1 MSDLCAATC
10 RTAQR
15 KSSPASTL
23 LSALKRLAAATSE
36 AERDAASSTMD
47 ALALAQA
54 DTAQTD
60 NGSVGVAAT
69 AAAAAARDSEATSK
83 SALLSGGNDDSRS
96 SDYVRCA
103 LAAGAHGTRAWFA
116 ALKDDGCRAALSQLL
131 ATCGERDVLLRALR
145 AMTTANKD
153 VAWDESIDAI
163 FPCPFERVAD
173 WLRSDERELVVAVLE
188 WLNSVRSL
196 FFEPSDASRV
206 CVRRMVD
213 AGVLAAAMRLLSS
226 ELQLVRFRAALLV
239 KIFAYYDGGN
249 LAWPSDTVDALAERL
264 CGIALEGQGAF
275 EVDDYEPDD
284 TVCAVAGLARN
295 HGIDVSE
302 QCTAAVCASSAFFS
316 IFADTVFAGA
326 VFSASQVDRMLPVI
340 VAALRGEPTNAA
352 EYRSDDDDDDDDD
365 DDEAVSAGAIMSAL
379 KLIKNHLCSDAHVE
393 RMLAAVDLSA
403 LVALIGHAD
412 YGCAAAAVEVL
423 NAVSFTYDDD
433 KPRAKARFAAV
444 MSVGGLRQGVVALM
458 RRGTYSQYVPRADVF
473 FLMHAMWVRQDADVD
488 GSDCLAWLAAGVIGA
503 LWHALD
509 QGLDTTIVLRNNWA
523 WQIPLCATTLWRDA
537 AETPSAVALVEHGF
551 IPLVIK
557 SILVASDSETADK
570 LSLLNSVLAAHLP
583 QRRALVQRVQR
594 QYDSAS
600 LALLER
606 LHSSTASADEKRA
619 ALQRSI
625 FLSRCVSVVSALHQ
639 LSVPALQLLEIMDV
653 VAPNCETMHFRWQ
666 AICAVKHFHDRR
678 HDGDD
683 A

>member
-1 MSDLCAATC
+1 MSDLLSATTRRIC
-10 RTAQR
+10 QR
-15 KSSPASTL
+15 ESPASTL
-23 LSALKRLAAATSE
+23 LSALKRLAAATSQ
-36 AERDAASSTMD
+36 AERDAASSAME
-47 ALALAQA
+47 ALAQAPLAQA
-54 DTAQTD
+54 DTAQSD
-60 NGSVGVAAT
+60 GNCDAS
-69 AAAAAARDSEATSK
+69 AAAAVARDSEAASK
-83 SALLSGGNDDSRS
+83 RALAPSTDF
-96 SDYVRCA
+96 VRCA
-103 LAAGAHGTRAWFA
+103 LAAGAHGKRAWFA
-116 ALKDDGCRAALSQLL
+116 ALKDLGCRSALTHLL
-131 ATCGERDVLLRALR
+131 ATCDERHVLLCALR
-145 AMTTANKD
+145 AMTKANKD

-173 WLRSDERELVVAVLE
+173 WLRSDERDLVVGVLE

-196 FFEPSDASRV
+196 FFEPGDASRA
-206 CVRRMVD
+206 CVLRMVD
-213 AGVLAAAMRLLSS
+213 TGVLAAAMRLLSS

-239 KIFAYYDGGN
+239 KIFVYYDGGG
-249 LAWPSDTVDALAERL
+249 LAWPSDTVDALVERL

-302 QCTAAVCASSAFFS
+302 HLTAAVCASSAFFA
-316 IFADTVFAGA
+316 IFADTVFVNA

-340 VAALRGEPTNAA
+340 VAALRGKPTNAA

-365 DDEAVSAGAIMSAL
+365 DDELLSTGAIMSAL
-379 KLIKNHLCSDAHVE
+379 KLIKNHLCTDAHVE
-393 RMLAAVDLSA
+393 RMLTAIDLSA
-403 LVALIGHAD
+403 LVALIGHVD
-412 YGCAAAAVEVL
+412 YGCAAAAMEVL
-423 NAVSFTYDDD
+423 NAISFTYEDE

-458 RRGTYSQYVPRADVF
+458 RRGAYSQYVPRADVF

-509 QGLDTTIVLRNNWA
+509 QALDTTIALRNNWA
-523 WQIPLCATTLWRDA
+523 WQIPLCAATLWRDS

-557 SILVASDSETADK
+557 SILVASASETADK
-570 LSLLNSVLAAHLP
+570 LSLLDSVLAAHLP

-600 LALLER
+600 LATLER
-606 LHSSTASADEKRA
+606 VHSSTASVEEKRA

-653 VAPNCETMHFRWQ
+653 VAPNCETMHFQWQ

-678 HDGDD
+678 QDGD